1 MGHPRWPGFNSKT
14 GDPVHD
20 NASRN
25 LNQKM
30 YRSARRKLHFIT
42 PGGRRR
48 KKYLTR
54 VEGGNY
60 ITLWASV
67 YNSIAA
73 DTTGR

>member
-14 GDPVHD
+14 GDPVID
-20 NASRN
+20 NAARK
-25 LNQKM
+25 LNQRM
-30 YRSARRKLHFIT
+30 YRLAQRKLYFIT
-42 PGGRRR
+42 SGGRRR
-48 KKYLTR
+48 KKRLTR

-67 YNSIAA
+67 YNSIDA